1 MESKKVNR
9 KVRTGVVVSDKMEK
23 TIVVRVDRMAK
34 HSLYGKPVLR
44 SKKFMAHDEAN
55 DCRIG
60 DKVMIAETRP
70 LSTHKRWEVTQI
82 IERAPILGVKR
93 KTRRH
98 LSYDPASYSAK
109 RCRQFRREEDPAS
122 RSKAEAYKTGTGYV
136 IVAGPEAA
144 PNANIKR

>member
-9 KVRTGVVVSDKMEK
+9 EVRTGVVVSDKMEK

-70 LSTHKRWEVTQI
+70 LSAHKRWEVTQI
-82 IERAPILGVKR
+82 IERAPILGVKPE
-93 KTRRH
+93 
-98 LSYDPASYSAK
+98 D
-109 RCRQFRREEDPAS
+109 EEAL
-122 RSKAEAYKTGTGYV
+122 
-136 IVAGPEAA
+136 
-144 PNANIKR
+144 

>member
-1 MESKKVNR
+1 MESKKINR

-70 LSTHKRWEVTQI
+70 LSAHKRWEVAQI
-82 IERAPILGVKR
+82 IERAPVLG
-93 KTRRH
+93 
-98 LSYDPASYSAK
+98 AK
-109 RCRQFRREEDPAS
+109 PQDEEAL
-122 RSKAEAYKTGTGYV
+122 
-136 IVAGPEAA
+136 
-144 PNANIKR
+144 

>member
-1 MESKKVNR
+1 MESKKANR

-70 LSTHKRWEVTQI
+70 LRAHKRWEVAQI
-82 IERAPILGVKR
+82 IERAPVLG
-93 KTRRH
+93 
-98 LSYDPASYSAK
+98 AK
-109 RCRQFRREEDPAS
+109 PQDEEAL
-122 RSKAEAYKTGTGYV
+122 
-136 IVAGPEAA
+136 
-144 PNANIKR
+144 

>member
-1 MESKKVNR
+1 MEERNAYR
-9 KVRTGVVVSDKMEK
+9 KVRTGIVVSDKMDK

-70 LSTHKRWEVTQI
+70 LSAHKRWEVAQI
-82 IERAPILGVKR
+82 IERAPVLG
-93 KTRRH
+93 
-98 LSYDPASYSAK
+98 AK
-109 RCRQFRREEDPAS
+109 PQDEEAL
-122 RSKAEAYKTGTGYV
+122 
-136 IVAGPEAA
+136 
-144 PNANIKR
+144 

>member
-1 MESKKVNR
+1 MESKKINR

-60 DKVMIAETRP
+60 DKVMIAEKRP
-70 LSTHKRWEVTQI
+70 LSAHKRWEVAQI
-82 IERAPILGVKR
+82 IERAPVLG
-93 KTRRH
+93 
-98 LSYDPASYSAK
+98 AK
-109 RCRQFRREEDPAS
+109 PEDEEAL
-122 RSKAEAYKTGTGYV
+122 
-136 IVAGPEAA
+136 
-144 PNANIKR
+144 

>member
-1 MESKKVNR
+1 MEERTAHR
-9 KVRTGVVVSDKMEK
+9 KVRTGTVVSDKMEK

-70 LSTHKRWEVTQI
+70 LSAHKRWEVAQI
-82 IERAPILGVKR
+82 IERAPVLG
-93 KTRRH
+93 
-98 LSYDPASYSAK
+98 AK
-109 RCRQFRREEDPAS
+109 PEDEEAL
-122 RSKAEAYKTGTGYV
+122 
-136 IVAGPEAA
+136 
-144 PNANIKR
+144 

>member
-1 MESKKVNR
+1 MESKKANR

-70 LSTHKRWEVTQI
+70 LSAHKRWEVAQI
-82 IERAPILGVKR
+82 IERAPVLG
-93 KTRRH
+93 
-98 LSYDPASYSAK
+98 AK
-109 RCRQFRREEDPAS
+109 PQDEEAL
-122 RSKAEAYKTGTGYV
+122 
-136 IVAGPEAA
+136 
-144 PNANIKR
+144 

>member
-1 MESKKVNR
+1 MESKKINR

-70 LSTHKRWEVTQI
+70 LSAHKRWEVTQI
-82 IERAPILGVKR
+82 IERAPILGVKPE
-93 KTRRH
+93 
-98 LSYDPASYSAK
+98 D
-109 RCRQFRREEDPAS
+109 EEAL
-122 RSKAEAYKTGTGYV
+122 
-136 IVAGPEAA
+136 
-144 PNANIKR
+144 

>member
-1 MESKKVNR
+1 MESKKINR

-34 HSLYGKPVLR
+34 HSLYVKPVLR

-70 LSTHKRWEVTQI
+70 LSAHKRWEVAQI
-82 IERAPILGVKR
+82 IERAPVLG
-93 KTRRH
+93 
-98 LSYDPASYSAK
+98 AK
-109 RCRQFRREEDPAS
+109 PEDEEAL
-122 RSKAEAYKTGTGYV
+122 
-136 IVAGPEAA
+136 
-144 PNANIKR
+144 

>member
-1 MESKKVNR
+1 MESKKANR

-55 DCRIG
+55 DCRVG

-70 LSTHKRWEVTQI
+70 LSAHKRWEVAQI
-82 IERAPILGVKR
+82 IERAPVLG
-93 KTRRH
+93 
-98 LSYDPASYSAK
+98 AK
-109 RCRQFRREEDPAS
+109 PQDEEAL
-122 RSKAEAYKTGTGYV
+122 
-136 IVAGPEAA
+136 
-144 PNANIKR
+144 